1 MDSGIFNIFTEHII
15 NERLDTF
22 ILNNE
27 EYRQSQKDIG
37 IVTKEVNDHG
47 FSDDEQKLIYRLICA
62 YTAEGALSSRLSYA
76 QGFRDCVTFLKEI
89 GIIKTD

>member
-1 MDSGIFNIFTEHII
+1 MDSGIFDMFTEHII

-47 FSDDEQKLIYRLICA
+47 FSDDEQKLIDRLICA
-62 YTAEGALSSRLSYA
+62 YTAEG
-76 QGFRDCVTFLKEI
+76 FRVCVTFLKEI